1 MKKLFLSIIPVLFV
15 ISGFCQGLQTVKLDS
30 DVTVSMF
37 PGYQKKDT
45 LNQSTYTANA
55 LNGYMVVIRQAN
67 AKGNT
72 ALKKS
77 SDLNKVLK
85 TYVKGIQAESE
96 NSVAENVRDTTV
108 GTLKAK
114 VFTLKT
120 DNGGD
125 VTLRDFLLLY
135 TQDVTY
141 TFEYVYSSNTVDF
154 SKKEGKAF
162 FSSIHLGP
170 DMTWTDQYQS
180 RATGMSPTTKIEV
193 FGGGAL
199 VLILVIVLVTRKRK
213 PALG

>member
-15 ISGFCQGLQTVKLDS
+15 ISGFCQGLQQVKVDS
-30 DVTVSMF
+30 DVTVSLF

-45 LNQSTYTANA
+45 LSQTTYTANA

-72 ALKKS
+72 PLKKA

-85 TYVKGIQAESE
+85 TYVKGIQAESY

-108 GTLKAK
+108 GQLKAK
-114 VFTLKT
+114 VFTLKI

-125 VTLRDFLLLY
+125 ITLRDFLLLY

-141 TFEYVYSSNTVDF
+141 TFEYVYSSNTIDF

-162 FSSIHLGP
+162 FSSVRLGQ
-170 DMTWTDQYQS
+170 DVTWTDQYQS
-180 RATGMSPTTKIEV
+180 RATGMSSTTRIAI

-199 VLILVIVLVTRKRK
+199 VLILVIILVSRKKK

>member
-1 MKKLFLSIIPVLFV
+1 MKKLLLSIIPVLFAV
-15 ISGFCQGLQTVKLDS
+15 SAFCQNLQPVKLDS

-37 PGYQKKDT
+37 PGFQKKDT
-45 LNQSTYTANA
+45 LNQSTWSSNA
-55 LNGYMVVIRQAN
+55 LDGYMIVIRQAN

-72 ALKKS
+72 PLKKA

-85 TYVKGIQAESE
+85 TYVKGIQAESP
-96 NSVAENVRDTTV
+96 NSVAENVRDTTI
-108 GTLKAK
+108 GQIKAK

-125 VTLRDFLLLY
+125 ITLRDFLLLY

-141 TFEYVYSSNTVDF
+141 TFQYVYTNNTVDYA
-154 SKKEGKAF
+154 KKEGKAF
-162 FSSIHLGP
+162 FSSVRLGP

-180 RATGMSPTTKIEV
+180 RATGLSSINKIEI

-199 VLILVIVLVTRKRK
+199 VLIVVIVLVSRKRK